1 MLNTKYTGFSIY
13 GRALCLVVDPPSERE
28 EMAVPSAASKRRKA
42 SKEKAQGGIED
53 WYVNTRNEEPG
64 MDDT

>member
-28 EMAVPSAASKRRKA
+28 EIAVPSAASKRRKA
-42 SKEKAQGGIED
+42 SKKKAQGGIED

>member
-1 MLNTKYTGFSIY
+1 MLNTEYTGFSIY

-42 SKEKAQGGIED
+42 SKKAPGGIED

>member
-1 MLNTKYTGFSIY
+1 
-13 GRALCLVVDPPSERE
+13 LVVDPPSERE

-42 SKEKAQGGIED
+42 SKKAPGGIED